1 MLTRINFNSV
11 SANELKHTIGS
22 SINLINSL
30 FLFSFFVKGT
40 RLTPNVEEIIPLKPF
55 KPSRKRVYSK
65 FAEILGYKNW
75 DELWKVSQDN
85 SFDDIETVF
94 VHQQPELC
102 RSISK
107 LFQQLLEEQYE
118 VPKSGMLRSDFTYA
132 AYRVAAVV
140 TDAIILN
147 TNKSPRMLAHYT
159 RDKDADIL
167 SQYAMITGYHD
178 VLPTIIGMP
187 SLYDVRE
194 FAAFFKYDLSN
205 LATHL
210 QDITS
215 TTNIHGDCFN
225 DDVVLETFGIAE
237 NYRPRTLENGYGFVG
252 AINMLQLGKTL
263 ADCLQLPLYEANEL
277 LLKPMSKELMLE
289 MLSKH
294 KGNDY
299 VVFDAGRPLV
309 LFGDIIS
316 ESDDDGDYY

>member
-11 SANELKHTIGS
+11 SANELKHTVGS

-30 FLFSFFVKGT
+30 FFFSFFVKGT
-40 RLTPNVEEIIPLKPF
+40 HSTPNVEEIIPLKPF

-85 SFDDIETVF
+85 TFDDIETVF
-94 VHQQPELC
+94 IHQQPTLC

-118 VPKSGMLRSDFTYA
+118 LPKSGKLHGAFTYA

-140 TDAIILN
+140 TDAVILN
-147 TNKSPRMLAHYT
+147 TNKSEKMLAHYGYDET
-159 RDKDADIL
+159 ADPL
-167 SQYAMITGYHD
+167 SQFAMITGYHD

-187 SLYDVRE
+187 TVPDVYG
-194 FAAFFKYDLSN
+194 FANYFKYEVSN

-215 TTNIHGDCFN
+215 TTNVHGDCFN
-225 DDVVLETFGIAE
+225 DDVVLNIFRLAE
-237 NYRPRTLENGYGFVG
+237 NYRPRTLENGYEFVG
-252 AINMLQLGKTL
+252 SINMLQLGKTF
-263 ADCLQLPLYEANEL
+263 ADRLQLPLDKANEL

-289 MLSKH
+289 MLIKH

-299 VVFDAGRPLV
+299 VVFNAGRPLM
-309 LFGDIIS
+309 LFGDIIN